1 MLFKNKK
8 KAAAIKYF
16 KDNLNTPVITA
27 LGNDDFAEKIIEE
40 ARQNGINIIENSDF
54 FKFENLFKIDRE
66 IPVEVYK
73 IVANILVN
81 IFKTNEAAKN
91 EKKDIFR

>member
-16 KDNLNTPVITA
+16 KDNLNTPVIAA

-40 ARQNGINIIENSDF
+40 ARQNGIDIIENSDF